1 MKKMIFG
8 IALILFGFSMAYI
21 SAQAQWAITQP
32 VSLLAVFAGLLFA
45 VWGVHRKRMNLL
57 FDGKGGYSDEKACR
71 LDFNTRFCMGAHW
84 LLQSQH
90 ELHH

>member
-21 SAQAQWAITQP
+21 SAQAQWAIMHP

-45 VWGVHRKRMNLL
+45 VWGFVK
-57 FDGKGGYSDEKACR
+57 KE
-71 LDFNTRFCMGAHW
+71 
-84 LLQSQH
+84 
-90 ELHH
+90 

>member
-21 SAQAQWAITQP
+21 SAQTQWVIMQP

-45 VWGVHRKRMNLL
+45 VWGLI
-57 FDGKGGYSDEKACR
+57 EK
-71 LDFNTRFCMGAHW
+71 
-84 LLQSQH
+84 
-90 ELHH
+90 E